1 MALAQTILGGI
12 KDLAGSYLE
21 KKKAENGIYTVK
33 AANITPRANQYA
45 TAMNDAVNRLNSIEK
60 FSYDQKNDPLYQ
72 QYAEMYQKNA
82 KLAMQDTVG
91 QATALTGGYG
101 SSYAET
107 AGQAMYNQAM
117 SGLNDKAL
125 DLYRT
130 SLDAYNSYADLAAK
144 QASAATSA
152 FNADQGAIDTEVSA
166 AQWNANFEEQQRQKA
181 ADIAMENQKLRQQQ
195 LEFGLNYALDAA
207 KTGYQMY
214 SDTRDFNWNK
224 AVDERN
230 FGYQKERDK
239 VSDEQYASDLQYKYD
254 AMHSNEAQAAKELA
268 YKYDALHSSEA
279 QNAKDLAYRYAAAGL
294 NADGTLSAAE
304 RERLEYQYGGKNYKA
319 AGTTGSGGGTN
330 NYGAQNSGVYMNTD
344 WKATAKDYG
353 ISEKRREELDFMNL
367 PYRTAEGYALKI
379 ADMLDEGTINQKEA
393 KYLLK
398 RRSFSDEEIKAMFS

>member
-1 MALAQTILGGI
+1 MRGDNMALAQTILGGI

-144 QASAATSA
+144 QAGAATSA
-152 FNADQGAIDTEVSA
+152 FNADQSAIDTEVSA

-230 FGYQKERDK
+230 FGYQKERDLI
-239 VSDEQYASDLQYKYD
+239 SDEQVAKELTYKYD
-254 AMHSNEAQAAKELA
+254 ALHSSEAQAAKELA

-279 QNAKDLAYRYAAAGL
+279 QSAKDLAYRYAAAGL

-304 RERLEYQYGGKNYKA
+304 RERLSYQYGENNYKYGSPIVGSTGKGKSISKVVYA
-319 AGTTGSGGGTN
+319 DLGYPESKKGSDGKPLKSSLESTLTPYLDNINRAGSD
-330 NYGAQNSGVYMNTD
+330 AER
-344 WKATAKDYG
+344 AEI
-353 ISEKRREELDFMNL
+353 ISELYASGKITDDFYDRL
-367 PYRTAEGYALKI
+367 VKAYRL
-379 ADMLDEGTINQKEA
+379 
-393 KYLLK
+393 
-398 RRSFSDEEIKAMFS
+398 